1 MLIRIVWIA
10 FIQCIIL
17 WIFGQPDHGGFW
29 SALYNGCTVLGR
41 IVMALFQT
49 PIVWFPHSPGVI
61 YIIGFLLGLV
71 ITIGAVS
78 ANHDD

>member
-17 WIFGQPDHGGFW
+17 WIFGQPDSSGFW
-29 SALYNGCTVLGR
+29 SALYNGITFLGR
-41 IVMALFQT
+41 VAMALFDT
-49 PIVWFPHSPGVI
+49 PITWFPKTPGVT

-78 ANHDD
+78 ADND